1 MPKEKEETIFN
12 DDVKI
17 KENLSGEEE
26 KSDDDKYTS
35 IGSIDDEYTSIGYG
49 KYKVKGKED
58 DENADVFV
66 KTDSGL
72 YEKSL
77 DLKGDD
83 KNLYLSFYSSFC
95 TFSLICIPFVYM
107 YARFHYVKS
116 LMIIRNY
123 NKEWYDDGF
132 IIDGWFKFILQ
143 SDEKT
148 WFRACENLDTSP
160 IGVDIVAYI
169 YSFMGVLA
177 IKKIISLLL
186 KIDNRIYSLK

>member
-95 TFSLICIPFVYM
+95 TFSLICIPLFYM
-107 YARFHYVKS
+107 YVRFHYVKS

-123 NKEWYDDGF
+123 NKDWYDDGF

-143 SDEKT
+143 SDKKT
-148 WFRACENLDTSP
+148 WFRACEDLDTSP
-160 IGVDIVAYI
+160 IGVDIVPYI
-169 YSFMGVLA
+169 LSFMGLLA
-177 IKKIISLLL
+177 IKKIISLLF
-186 KIDNRIYSLK
+186 KIDNRTYSLK